1 MLLEVRELMKFYGE
15 TEALRGIDFTMEE
28 GIYGL
33 IGPNGAGKSTT
44 IKILLD
50 LIKPSYGEA
59 YIFGMNCQEKSY
71 EIKKRIGV
79 LHENSRFPGRVT
91 GREFLEY
98 VGKLKNIDLRD
109 IERKAEDVGIEK
121 ALDRKIG
128 EYSAGM
134 SQRLGLAQALL
145 GDPELVI
152 LDEPT
157 SNLDPLG
164 RIEFLEIIKK
174 FNREN
179 GTNFLICTH
188 ILSELERVCDSV
200 IVINDGVVLDY
211 GKIDK
216 MMEKYCKVYYR
227 IKSSDNEKIV
237 ERMGGEIK
245 GDYVHVYNRYFLYDL
260 MECVKEGVTLYSLE
274 EIKPDLEYLFKKII
288 EVSE

>member
-1 MLLEVRELMKFYGE
+1 MLIEVGNLVKFFRNI
-15 TEALRGIDFTMEE
+15 EALKGIDFTMNK

-59 YIFGMNCQEKSY
+59 YIFGMDCQKDSF

-98 VGKLKNIDLRD
+98 VGKLKDIDLDD
-109 IERKAEDVGIEK
+109 IERKAEAVGIK
-121 ALDRKIG
+121 DALDRKIE

-134 SQRLGLAQALL
+134 MQRIGLAQSLL

-164 RIEFLEIIKK
+164 RMEFLEIIKK
-174 FNREN
+174 FNKEN

-188 ILSELERVCDSV
+188 ILSELERVCDSI
-200 IVINDGVVLDY
+200 IVINNGKVLDY
-211 GKIDK
+211 GKIED
-216 MMEKYCKVYYR
+216 MMEKYCRTYYR
-227 IKSSDNEKIV
+227 VKSSDNRKIV
-237 ERMGGEIK
+237 ERIGGELK
-245 GDYVHVYNRYFLYDL
+245 NDYVYVYNKDFLYNL